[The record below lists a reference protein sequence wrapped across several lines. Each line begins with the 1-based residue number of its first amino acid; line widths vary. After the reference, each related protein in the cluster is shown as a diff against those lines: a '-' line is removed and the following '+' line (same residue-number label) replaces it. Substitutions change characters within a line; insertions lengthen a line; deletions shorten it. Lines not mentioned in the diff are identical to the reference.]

1 MLRVLG
7 RTSSLNVRKVL
18 WTLDELG
25 LAYEREDWGQ
35 GFASVDRPEFRALN
49 PNGLVPVL
57 IDEAGPLWE
66 SNAICRYLAAR
77 EGRLSPADLRARA
90 LVDQWMDWQTTELNQ
105 TWGYAFQALSRRVPG
120 YDDPARIAESA
131 EAWNGAMAILDAQ
144 LAKTGAY
151 VTGGDFTLADIVL
164 GLSAHRW
171 KRTPIQHAALPA
183 VEAWYGAL
191 RERPAMQPW
200 ALAEVA

>member
-1 MLRVLG
+1 MLRLLG
-7 RTSSLNVRKVL
+7 RVSSLNVRKVL

-25 LAYEREDWGQ
+25 VAYEREDWGQ

-77 EGRLSPADLRARA
+77 EGRLLSPDLRQRA
-90 LVDQWMDWQTTELNQ
+90 IIDQWIDWQATELNG
-105 TWGYAFQALSRRVPG
+105 TWGYAFQALSRRVAG

-144 LAKTGAY
+144 LARTGAY
-151 VTGGDFTLADIVL
+151 VAGEDFTLADIVL

-171 KRTPIQHAALPA
+171 KRTPIQHARLPA
-183 VEAWYGAL
+183 LEDWYSRL
-191 RERPAMQPW
+191 RQRPAMRPW
-200 ALAEVA
+200 ALDEVA